1 MDSRHRLLVEESDGE
16 KSLEMMPIE
25 SCMELFKTSFHS
37 TGTGED
43 LKEEMK
49 KHGIDVGL
57 IPGNKKVKDMT
68 NKELEDYENLINQ
81 IEKALDKFQ
90 EQLKDTDRKIAQR
103 QSSVSKLP
111 V

>member
-1 MDSRHRLLVEESDGE
+1 
-16 KSLEMMPIE
+16 
-25 SCMELFKTSFHS
+25 
-37 TGTGED
+37 
-43 LKEEMK
+43 
-49 KHGIDVGL
+49 
-57 IPGNKKVKDMT
+57 MT

-90 EQLKDTDRKIAQR
+90 EQLKDTDRKIAER